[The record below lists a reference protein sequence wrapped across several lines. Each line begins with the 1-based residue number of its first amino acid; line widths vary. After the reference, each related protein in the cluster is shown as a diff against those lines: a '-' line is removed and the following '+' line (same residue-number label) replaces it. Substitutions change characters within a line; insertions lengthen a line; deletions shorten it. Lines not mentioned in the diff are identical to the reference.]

1 MSPSEVR
8 CEPTGNDAAN
18 LVDTAVHRRRRGSAG
33 GELRDDVGG
42 ACRTCGPIVSVVDA
56 VRRGFSSAKVRFIH
70 VEGYR
75 DNDHRNGFNRWVRQW
90 GCRANRGLSS

>member
-1 MSPSEVR
+1 
-8 CEPTGNDAAN
+8 
-18 LVDTAVHRRRRGSAG
+18 
-33 GELRDDVGG
+33 
-42 ACRTCGPIVSVVDA
+42 VSVVDA